1 MGTWRDWPFGEVWT
15 ADFEFAVDAGDNPV
29 PVCVVAHE
37 LRTGQ
42 RVRLWRDEL
51 LVLHAPPYAIDKDAL
66 FVAFYASA
74 ELGCHLA
81 LGWPLP
87 ANVLDLYV
95 EFRIQSNGLAPPCGS
110 GLLGALAWY
119 GLDAIEASE
128 KDAMRELALRG
139 GPWTDAEKVGLLD
152 YCESD
157 VVALDRLLEAM
168 S

>member
-1 MGTWRDWPFGEVWT
+1 MGAWRDWPFREVWT
-15 ADFEFAVDAGDNPV
+15 ADFEFAVHTGDTPV

-42 RVRLWRDEL
+42 RVRLWYDEL
-51 LVLHAPPYAIDKDAL
+51 LLLRAPPYATTEDAL
-66 FVAFYASA
+66 FVAYYASA

-95 EFRIQSNGLAPPCGS
+95 EFRNRSNGLETPCGRS
-110 GLLGALAWY
+110 LIGALVWY
-119 GLDAIEASE
+119 GLDAIDAAE
-128 KDAMRELALRG
+128 KDAMRALALRG
-139 GPWTDAEKVGLLD
+139 GPWTDAEQRDLLD

-157 VVALDRLLEAM
+157 VIALDRLLEVM